1 MSGIVMCPMSTTAD
15 EVLELRKKYKR
26 AKAQYRAGRV
36 TAEPEPVKKARKPR
50 AKRDPSD
57 KQKANTE
64 RLKAQVA
71 LAKEIRAKDPSMKW
85 TEAIK
90 AASAQMKK

>member
-1 MSGIVMCPMSTTAD
+1 MSTTAD

-36 TAEPEPVKKARKPR
+36 TAEPEPLAKKARKPR

-85 TEAIK
+85 VDAIK
-90 AASAQMKK
+90 AAAAQMKK